1 MVTEETMVTER
12 TMVMER
18 TVVTEGNSGE
28 FGGNSG
34 DGMTVQRAV
43 AVGATAKMETAMM
56 TMGMRSPNTV
66 A

>member
-1 MVTEETMVTER
+1 MVTEETMVMEGTMAMEG

-18 TVVTEGNSGE
+18 TVVMEK
-28 FGGNSG
+28 
-34 DGMTVQRAV
+34 TVVMETVRRAM
-43 AVGATAKMETAMM
+43 AVGGTAKMETVTM